1 MWVGRIA
8 RQLGWGRNALR
19 RASDRLEIRLTLVL
33 VLATLVLS
41 PWVGRQAAQVGYRE
55 VARSN
60 AWEREH
66 HHQVQAVL
74 VESGAARPAGGAHG
88 PDAAVAG
95 LAVVRWTAP
104 DGTVRTGTVY
114 VPVRRRADDAVPIWI
129 DDRGR
134 VTGPPTRRN
143 PRTGAGVAA
152 VLSVCAVAAGL
163 AGVRRILSWQL
174 DRHRLRAWQ
183 TEWAVVGPV
192 WSRQR

>member
-19 RASDRLEIRLTLVL
+19 RASDRLEIRLTLFL
-33 VLATLVLS
+33 VLALLILS
-41 PWVGRQAAQVGYRE
+41 PWVGRQAAQVAYRD

-60 AWEREH
+60 AWEHQHR
-66 HHQVQAVL
+66 HQVQAVL
-74 VESGAARPAGGAHG
+74 VEFVAARPAGGAHG
-88 PDAAVAG
+88 PDAVAG
-95 LAVVRWTAP
+95 MAMARWRAP

-114 VPVRRRADDAVPIWI
+114 VPVARRADDAVPIWV
-129 DDRGR
+129 DDRGQ
-134 VTGPPTRRN
+134 VTGPPTRRS
-143 PRTGAGVAA
+143 PGIGAGVAA

-163 AGVRRILSWQL
+163 AGVRRILRWQL

-183 TEWAVVGPV
+183 TEWAVVEPV